1 MAFLWKKQEKV
12 EKMLEAYFE
21 QVDAC
26 FKTFEQAF
34 ATYLELGLGPKFDAE
49 MNKTQDYESAADD
62 LRRDIEHTLYGRALL
77 PDSRGD
83 ILGLLENFDRIP
95 GVAESVLYAL
105 SCQRIKLPETIRPMF
120 ERLVQI
126 NLQAYYL
133 IRKAVDNL
141 MNNPRVTLH
150 TTKDVEKKESESDDV
165 EREIICTIFDMD
177 LDTGEK
183 ILFRDMAL
191 MIGKISDL
199 AETTADR
206 VSIIAI
212 KRQI

>member
-1 MAFLWKKQEKV
+1 MGFLWKKQEKV
-12 EKMLEAYFE
+12 EKMLEGYFE

-26 FKTFEQAF
+26 FKMFEQAF
-34 ATYLELGLGPKFDAE
+34 ATYLEMGLGPKFDSE
-49 MNKTQDYESAADD
+49 MNNTQDHESSADD

-83 ILGLLENFDRIP
+83 ILGLLESFDRIP

-105 SCQRIKLPETIRPMF
+105 SCQRIRLPDNVKPMF
-120 ERLVQI
+120 ERLVQV

-165 EREIICTIFDMD
+165 EREIICTLFDSDM
-177 LDTGEK
+177 DTGEK
-183 ILFRDMAL
+183 ILYRDMAL
-191 MIGKISDL
+191 MIGNISDL

-206 VSIIAI
+206 ISIIAI